1 MFHAV
6 RHWWGSGRGKVTAR
20 LFAFEFL
27 VVVAGVL
34 TAQGLANW
42 VSDRAEQRAIGEEDK
57 RVRYEI
63 GRARQVARIW
73 SAATPCL
80 VARVE
85 SIARHAA
92 AADPVDTKEL
102 RVPQFIGYTV
112 EPFSPDMNREFHDR
126 FGNDR
131 VDNYA
136 VVITGTGGLVDSY
149 RAVRRGW
156 DRFAL
161 LDPSLGATSPA
172 DRATVRDVAV
182 QVRSQL
188 DQIRASA
195 AMVEAT
201 AARLGIAPITSGA
214 DFGSA
219 GPVGGCN
226 EIWQTGRIWRD
237 APANNR

>member
-1 MFHAV
+1 MFRTV
-6 RHWWGSGRGKVTAR
+6 RHWWSEGSGRHTAR

-34 TAQGLANW
+34 TAQALANW
-42 VSDRAEQRAIGEEDK
+42 VSDRAEQRAVSEEDK

-73 SAATPCL
+73 LAATPCL

-85 SIARHAA
+85 RIARHAST
-92 AADPVDTKEL
+92 ADPIDPGQL
-102 RVPQFIGYTV
+102 QVPQFIGYTV

-126 FGNDR
+126 FGNQR

-136 VVITGTGGLVDSY
+136 VVITATSGLVDAY
-149 RAVRRGW
+149 RSVRRGW

-161 LDPSLGATSPA
+161 LDPSLGATSTA

-188 DQIRASA
+188 GQIRAAA
-195 AMVEAT
+195 AMIEST
-201 AARLGIAPITSGA
+201 ASGLGIAPLTSQA
-214 DFGSA
+214 DFGA
-219 GPVGGCN
+219 AVPVRNCD
-226 EIWQTGRIWRD
+226 EIWSTSHIWRD
-237 APANNR
+237 DRQTH